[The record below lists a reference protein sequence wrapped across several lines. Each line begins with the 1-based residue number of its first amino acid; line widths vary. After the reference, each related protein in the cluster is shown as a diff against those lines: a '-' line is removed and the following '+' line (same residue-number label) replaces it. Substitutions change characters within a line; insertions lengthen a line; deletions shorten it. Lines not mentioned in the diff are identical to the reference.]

1 MKTESKKFI
10 TLMLG
15 FIAAFV
21 MIVVMKTDAYAVTFG
36 VNTMV
41 TLKAGTVLYVSK
53 DNLGAGTALV
63 VPKDYVAFVVE
74 EDEDDGVYTLLQC
87 MDATGY
93 VYQGFIGRDENIINA
108 YLEEQE
114 AARLAAEEEARL
126 AAEAEAEYQRQLEI
140 LAHSQE
146 IAELAAIIYLEAGN
160 QEYVGQVAVGAVV
173 MNRVK
178 NPLFPNTIHDVI
190 FAPGQFSPAGKLYD
204 TIASGKVKQ
213 SCMQAA
219 LEAWF
224 GVDPTGGCHY
234 FRRVNGTPGL
244 VIGAHVFH

>member
-21 MIVVMKTDAYAVTFG
+21 MIVVMKTEAQAGVSYGVGTYVTVQSGTPLYIAPDQFS
-36 VNTMV
+36 
-41 TLKAGTVLYVSK
+41 TLV
-53 DNLGAGTALV
+53 GTADREMV
-63 VPKDYVAFVVE
+63 FEVVE
-74 EDEDDGVYTLLQC
+74 DGAMFTKLSRDGLE
-87 MDATGY
+87 GY
-93 VYQGFIGRDENIINA
+93 VYQEDIGKNETLISDYVA
-108 YLEEQE
+108 QLE

-126 AAEAEAEYQRQLEI
+126 AAEAAAQAEYQRQLEI

>member
-1 MKTESKKFI
+1 
-10 TLMLG
+10 G
-15 FIAAFV
+15 
-21 MIVVMKTDAYAVTFG
+21 
-36 VNTMV
+36 
-41 TLKAGTVLYVSK
+41 
-53 DNLGAGTALV
+53 V

-74 EDEDDGVYTLLQC
+74 DDEIYTKVTSC
-87 MDATGY
+87 DITGY
-93 VYQGFIGRDENIINA
+93 VYQEFIGHDEAIIA
-108 YLEEQE
+108 IYEEEQA
-114 AARLAAEEEARL
+114 AARAAAEEAARL

-146 IAELAAIIYLEAGN
+146 IAELAAIIYLESGN

-178 NPLFPNTIHDVI
+178 SPYFPNTIHDVI
-190 FAPGQFSPAGKLYD
+190 FAPGQFSPAYKLYD
-204 TIASGKVKQ
+204 AIASGKVKQ

-234 FRRVNGTPGL
+234 FRRVNGTPGP

>member
-15 FIAAFV
+15 AIAAFV
-21 MIVVMKTDAYAVTFG
+21 MIVVMKTDAFAATYG
-36 VNTMV
+36 VDAMV
-41 TLKAGTVLYVSK
+41 TLKAGTTLYNTTVLTDGV
-53 DNLGAGTALV
+53 AGV

-74 EDEDDGVYTLLQC
+74 DGEVYTKVTC
-87 MDATGY
+87 CDITGY
-93 VYQGFIGRDENIINA
+93 VYQEFIGHDEGIIA
-108 YLEEQE
+108 IYEEEQE
-114 AARLAAEEEARL
+114 AARLAAEEAARL

-146 IAELAAIIYLEAGN
+146 IAELAAIIYLESGN

-178 NPLFPNTIHDVI
+178 SPYFPNTIHDVI
-190 FAPGQFSPAGKLYD
+190 FAPGQFSPAYKLYD
-204 TIASGKVKQ
+204 AIASGKVKQ